1 MIINFYKTSEQLNFN
16 VHNLEY
22 TKNKTIFSSP
32 ILSKTDLKKTSID
45 QLYSDIICD
54 FLKKPASDQYDDYG
68 DSFEVNEN
76 TIKIKYYNQNYAE
89 KCVVFNL
96 FSVDFYLTSNTYIE
110 CNRDFFNEE
119 FFKKFEECPYE
130 IHIIE
135 IATIKHQS
143 SDSSSEDEDDEQE
156 RKPINSSQ
164 IFKSNECVICLT
176 NQPNILFCNCGH
188 ICICGECGK
197 RIKNKECP
205 VCKTENTI
213 LRLIVNILCL
223 FY

>member
-1 MIINFYKTSEQLNFN
+1 MSEQLNFN

-32 ILSKTDLKKTSID
+32 ILMKTDFKITSID
-45 QLYSDIICD
+45 QLYSDLIYD
-54 FLKKPASDQYDDYG
+54 FLEKQASNQYDDYG
-68 DSFEVNEN
+68 DSFEVSEN
-76 TIKIKYYNQNYAE
+76 TIQIKYYHQDYTAR
-89 KCVVFNL
+89 CVIFSL

-156 RKPINSSQ
+156 PKPIK
-164 IFKSNECVICLT
+164 FKQSITADECVICYE
-176 NQPNILFCNCGH
+176 NKPNVLYPNCLH
-188 ICICGECGK
+188 ISTCKSCEENRSVPRCPLCRK
-197 RIKNKECP
+197 RSTTKHI
-205 VCKTENTI
+205 
-213 LRLIVNILCL
+213 
-223 FY
+223 